1 MSCPGCYRE
10 DTDGYC
16 LKCRKKLFDG
26 GRVSSVLNLA
36 APRDS
41 NLSMYQEKVKRLSI
55 SGVQVKYSLRLEDR
69 DLVLADAGGQYILK
83 PVPPSVIRYPD
94 QAPENEHL
102 TMQIAEQVFKLE
114 TAANAL
120 IHFKDKKPAY
130 LTRRFDLKNDGTK
143 YMQEDFA
150 QILGRTKKSHG
161 DNFKYDGTYEEI
173 GLAIKASV
181 AAYMPALEGFFKLVL
196 FNYLFSNGD
205 AHIKNF
211 SLTYTGEEY
220 KLTPAY
226 DLMCT
231 VIHTPDESDAA
242 LDLFAGDMETDYFQA
257 YGHYGYMHFME
268 LAKRVGVVETRAQR
282 IIREMTGKQKE
293 AERMIDNSFLN
304 TKTKALYRKA
314 FRDKLRRMDIE

>member
-10 DTDGYC
+10 DAEGYC

-26 GRVSSVLNLA
+26 GKVSSVLSFA

-55 SGVQVKYSLRLEDR
+55 SGVQMKYSLKLEDR
-69 DLVLADAGGQYILK
+69 ELLLTDAGGQYLLK
-83 PVPPSVIRYPD
+83 PIPPSLITYPD

-102 TMQIAEQVFKLE
+102 TMQIAEQVFKLD

-120 IHFKDKKPAY
+120 IYFKDKKPAY
-130 LTRRFDLKNDGTK
+130 LTRRFDLKADGTK
-143 YMQEDFA
+143 HLQEDFA
-150 QILGRTKKSHG
+150 QILGKTKKSHG
-161 DNFKYDGTYEEI
+161 ENFKYDGTYEEI

-181 AAYMPALEGFFKLVL
+181 AAYLPAVEGFFKLVL

-205 AHIKNF
+205 AHMKNF

-231 VIHTPDESDAA
+231 VLHTPNESDTA
-242 LDLFAGDMETDYFQA
+242 LDLFAGDTETEYYQT
-257 YGHYGYMHFME
+257 YGHYGYAHFME
-268 LAKRVGVVETRAQR
+268 LAKRIGAVEIRAKK
-282 IIREMTGKQKE
+282 IINDMVSRQEET
-293 AERMIDNSFLN
+293 ERMISNSFLS
-304 TKTKALYRKA
+304 TKAKGLYRKA
-314 FRDKLRRMDIE
+314 FRDKVKRMVS